1 MPRGTAPPLDPDAL
15 RDARRDARLSQ
26 NGLARAVG
34 TTRQQIIRYEN
45 GAERPEIGRLA
56 ALARACGVTVE
67 DLVLDGSL
75 PPGLAGLRVG
85 AGLTMAAAATALR
98 ERTGPDTGIATN
110 RANLSYAERGRMP
123 LSWRPASAGARVC
136 EAMAGAYEADLEQVR
151 AAWTTTFNI
160 PAPVG
165 LPEHP
170 TGAES
175 PAADEAAP
183 QPAPPARR
191 TPAWR
196 PLSAWLWERLVQVAA
211 AGPAGADDDWT
222 GGARWQ
228 EHLATRERP
237 RGTTGRGYVDD
248 DTAGRYWLTEAG
260 RDHILDHRDAYADLY
275 PQVRHPRAVRE
286 MTADTLLRV
295 EDPEAYTARQ
305 VWGTT
310 RPASQRWTIRA
321 RVRTLAGGII
331 PAVVHGIE
339 GYVPSV
345 LRWHRDDDTGSV
357 RPPRVDEVVEVT
369 EWTSPWRSMP
379 EAAPDLPGVRPA
391 PQAGAVELPFDG
403 DDSSQQRETE
413 VRLELVRQEEA
424 DQFELDAIRM
434 WRVWRGP
441 RLVGF
446 VWRTDDVRQTWA
458 GARAD
463 AHGQLGAIASLSP
476 TLHRTRRSVVEHLL
490 DPDASYFTAPCAG
503 QGEAVDPASVVEA
516 PGGGSLTREK
526 NVRTP
531 DVFKNVN

>member
-1 MPRGTAPPLDPDAL
+1 MARGAAPPLDPDAL

-26 NGLARAVG
+26 DALARAVG
-34 TTRQQIIRYEN
+34 TDRRQIIRYEN
-45 GAERPEIGRLA
+45 GEERPEIARLA
-56 ALARACGVTVE
+56 ALARACGVSVE

-75 PPGLAGLRVG
+75 PPGLAGLRIG

-98 ERTGPDTGIATN
+98 DRINPETGVAAN
-110 RANLSYAERGRMP
+110 RASLSYAERGRIP
-123 LSWRPASAGARVC
+123 LSWRPAPAGARVC
-136 EAMAGAYEADLEQVR
+136 EAMSTVYETDLDQVH
-151 AAWTTTFNI
+151 AAWTTTFAV

-165 LPEHP
+165 PPEHP
-170 TGAES
+170 GSEN
-175 PAADEAAP
+175 PAEAAP
-183 QPAPPARR
+183 QPVPPARR
-191 TPAWR
+191 TSTWR

-222 GGARWQ
+222 GGSRWQ

-275 PQVRHPRAVRE
+275 PQVRQPCAVRE
-286 MTADTLLRV
+286 MRIDTLLRV
-295 EDPEAYTARQ
+295 EDPEAYTARL

-379 EAAPDLPGVRPA
+379 DVAPDLPGVRLA

-403 DDSSQQRETE
+403 DDSSQQREAE

-441 RLVGF
+441 RMVGF
-446 VWRTDDVRQTWA
+446 VWRTDDVRQKWA

-490 DPDASYFTAPCAG
+490 DPRAPYIG
-503 QGEAVDPASVVEA
+503 DPHREA
-516 PGGGSLTREK
+516 PDTTL
-526 NVRTP
+526 
-531 DVFKNVN
+531 

>member
-1 MPRGTAPPLDPDAL
+1 MPRGKGLPLDP
-15 RDARRDARLSQ
+15 ARLRA
-26 NGLARAVG
+26 ARAAAGLSQRQVAEALG
-34 TTRQQIIRYEN
+34 TTRQQVIRYES
-45 GAERPEIGRLA
+45 GAERPEVKRLA
-56 ALARACGVTVE
+56 ALAAAIGVGVG
-67 DLVLDGSL
+67 DLVSEGAL
-75 PPGLAGLRVG
+75 PAGLAGLRVG
-85 AGLTMAAAATALR
+85 AGLTLAAAATAVR
-98 ERTGPDTGIATN
+98 AHIPTGAGIACS
-110 RANLSYAERGRMP
+110 RPVLAGAERGLLP
-123 LSWRPASAGARVC
+123 PTWAPPSAAGAVRNALGAAYGTGVDQVVASW
-136 EAMAGAYEADLEQVR
+136 EATFGAA
-151 AAWTTTFNI
+151 
-160 PAPVG
+160 
-165 LPEHP
+165 
-170 TGAES
+170 
-175 PAADEAAP
+175 AADAG
-183 QPAPPARR
+183 QPPKGAGSINGTSNEGLSETAPPAP
-191 TPAWR
+191 TWK

-260 RDHILDHRDAYADLY
+260 RDHILDHREDYADRY
-275 PQVRHPRAVRE
+275 PQVRQPRAVRE

-331 PAVVHGIE
+331 PVVVHGIE

-345 LRWHRDDDTGSV
+345 LRWHRDDGTGSV

-379 EAAPDLPGVRPA
+379 DAAPDLPGVRPV

-413 VRLELVRQEEA
+413 VRLELMDREET
-424 DQFELDAIRM
+424 DRLELDAIRM
-434 WRVWRGP
+434 WRVQRGP

-490 DPDASYFTAPCAG
+490 DPRAPYIG
-503 QGEAVDPASVVEA
+503 DSP
-516 PGGGSLTREK
+516 
-526 NVRTP
+526 
-531 DVFKNVN
+531 